1 MKEIT
6 VTYQNFESEVVNSP
20 VPVLLDFWA
29 EWCGPCRMLA
39 PVFKE
44 ASEELTSV
52 KFCKVNVDEQPELT
66 RKFGVSSIPMLAVM
80 KDGNVLTTLV
90 GYRTKDMLVAELSEY
105 VEE

>member
-1 MKEIT
+1 MLAITKENYD
-6 VTYQNFESEVVNSP
+6 VEVAKADGLV
-20 VPVLLDFWA
+20 VIDFWA

-90 GYRTKDMLVAELSEY
+90 GYKTKDMLVAELSEY

>member
-1 MKEIT
+1 MLAITKENYD
-6 VTYQNFESEVVNSP
+6 VEVAKADGLV
-20 VPVLLDFWA
+20 VIDFWA

-52 KFCKVNVDEQPELT
+52 KLCKVNVDEQPELT

-105 VEE
+105 VEA

>member
-1 MKEIT
+1 MLAITKENYD
-6 VTYQNFESEVVNSP
+6 VEVAKADGLV
-20 VPVLLDFWA
+20 VIDFWA

>member
-1 MKEIT
+1 MLAITKENYD
-6 VTYQNFESEVVNSP
+6 VEVAKADGLV
-20 VPVLLDFWA
+20 VIDFWA

-39 PVFKE
+39 PVFQE

-90 GYRTKDMLVAELSEY
+90 GYKTKDMLVAELSEY

>member
-1 MKEIT
+1 MLAITKENYD
-6 VTYQNFESEVVNSP
+6 VEVAKADGLV
-20 VPVLLDFWA
+20 VIDFWA
-29 EWCGPCRMLA
+29 EWGGPCRMLA

>member
-1 MKEIT
+1 MLAITKENYD
-6 VTYQNFESEVVNSP
+6 VEVAKADGLV
-20 VPVLLDFWA
+20 VIDFWA

-39 PVFKE
+39 PVFQE

>member
-1 MKEIT
+1 MLAITKENYD
-6 VTYQNFESEVVNSP
+6 VEVAEADGLV
-20 VPVLLDFWA
+20 VIDFWA

-39 PVFKE
+39 PVFQE